1 MRCNISYSYYYHLL
15 LLLLLSLSYYAYAYT
30 TQSRNHLHINA
41 AVDKLIFLFTHEPI
55 FQSRV
60 YFACTDSI
68 SGTDIP
74 PKRPP
79 KKKTSNCGVFFSP
92 LAAASWCSDLN
103 NFSQFST
110 DCANCCQV
118 ALQFKN
124 QKLVFS
130 FVEHLKMLRISGQNA
145 DSLLVWWK
153 HVKTNIFISCKNSP
167 DSLYRIRFDSLVT
180 KSKNMSLETVAVWCH
195 SSWNNESS
203 QTRGQ
208 NKPMTLDPPSIRHR
222 ELQ

>member
-79 KKKTSNCGVFFSP
+79 PKKNIKLWCFFLHWQPPLGVQISTTSHSSP
-92 LAAASWCSDLN
+92 LI
-103 NFSQFST
+103 
-110 DCANCCQV
+110 V
-118 ALQFKN
+118 
-124 QKLVFS
+124 
-130 FVEHLKMLRISGQNA
+130 
-145 DSLLVWWK
+145 
-153 HVKTNIFISCKNSP
+153 P
-167 DSLYRIRFDSLVT
+167 
-180 KSKNMSLETVAVWCH
+180 TVARWPCNSKIKSLCLVLL
-195 SSWNNESS
+195 N
-203 QTRGQ
+203 
-208 NKPMTLDPPSIRHR
+208 I
-222 ELQ
+222 